1 MAVDDAFIEA
11 MVHDAGFRLVYV
23 PEAVV
28 YSKGPENVMDFI
40 RQRRRIAT
48 GHLHLL
54 KTFRYEVSTMALGKI
69 FTLILKRHKVHFR
82 QTLRTI
88 GAIFLELT
96 GRVCVYY
103 DYYLGKK
110 TIASKILHARQKIST
125 DRQHDS
131 D

>member
-1 MAVDDAFIEA
+1 MMPLLRQWCA
-11 MVHDAGFRLVYV
+11 MPALGPVYV

-28 YSKGPENVMDFI
+28 YNKGPENVMDFI
-40 RQRRRIAT
+40 RQKRRIAM

-54 KTFRYEVSTMALGKI
+54 KTCRYEVSTMALGKI

-96 GRVCVYY
+96 GRVFGYY

-110 TIASKILHARQKIST
+110 DHCI
-125 DRQHDS
+125 
-131 D
+131 